1 MATYHDRSI
10 APLAINKIDTTAGTQ
25 YRVATDKEVI
35 EDMEDLI
42 ERGVTFKTPM
52 KIALFEGH
60 YYLVDGFHRYAAY
73 MNKQVPEVPAGQWEC
88 IEVSTFE
95 EIRLLAMGANVAHGK
110 SNTKADYY
118 YIIKKLMELKS
129 DKYMK
134 NVFEPDID
142 KIADALGAPKPS
154 VKRGYSN
161 YFGTD
166 KNSHPSIYQ
175 VCIEKR
181 NAAIMQEHEAGT
193 SDGEIAK
200 LFKMSQQTV
209 SRIRAQLTH
218 PAQKAKCVTPNE
230 TLTIETLQTSTPDET
245 KIEDAGSY
253 LSSITEE
260 VMNKEPVEEEV
271 EEEVY
276 SWEDHEEDDGLI
288 DPNAPAPI
296 DLTGLDYQP
305 NKPRSQ
311 VKPDVEN
318 PEQKTTPY
326 FLAQVQGEHKEK
338 LEKLKMAMVTAG
350 FSETEAAIYAG
361 QVVQRQ
367 TLSIAGKQSR
377 EFLKINKG

>member
-1 MATYHDRSI
+1 MATYHDRAI

-73 MNKQVPEVPAGQWEC
+73 MNKQIPEVPAGQWEC
-88 IEVSTFE
+88 IEVSAFE

-142 KIADALGAPKPS
+142 KIAEALGAPKPS
-154 VKRGYSN
+154 VVRGYNN
-161 YFGTD
+161 YLGTD
-166 KNSHPSIYQ
+166 KNPHPSLAN
-175 VCIEKR
+175 VCRAKR
-181 NAAIMQEHEAGT
+181 DAAIMQEHEEGT
-193 SDGEIAK
+193 SDGEIAR
-200 LFKMSQQTV
+200 LFKMERPTV
-209 SRIRAQLTH
+209 TRIRASLV
-218 PAQKAKCVTPNE
+218 QKPQKGKCTTPNE
-230 TLTIETLQTSTPDET
+230 TTIIETLPTSNPDET
-245 KIEDAGSY
+245 KIEDVDSVFS
-253 LSSITEE
+253 LRIESE
-260 VMNKEPVEEEV
+260 MNKEEGQEEDDA
-271 EEEVY
+271 Y
-276 SWEDHEEDDGLI
+276 SWEDYEWDDGLI

-305 NKPRSQ
+305 NKPA
-311 VKPDVEN
+311 PVETLAEKLQKLKKREAALLAELEDIRAQIATT
-318 PEQKTTPY
+318 EQK
-326 FLAQVQGEHKEK
+326 
-338 LEKLKMAMVTAG
+338 
-350 FSETEAAIYAG
+350 I
-361 QVVQRQ
+361 
-367 TLSIAGKQSR
+367 
-377 EFLKINKG
+377 

>member
-110 SNTKADYY
+110 SNTEADYY

-134 NVFEPDID
+134 NVFEPDVK
-142 KIADALGAPKPS
+142 KIAEAIGAPVP
-154 VKRGYSN
+154 RIRAGYSN
-161 YFGTD
+161 YFGKDND
-166 KNSHPSIYQ
+166 KHQSLSQ
-175 VCIEKR
+175 VCKGKR
-181 NAAIMQEHEAGT
+181 DAAIMQEYEDGT
-193 SDGEIAK
+193 SDGEIAR
-200 LFKMSQQTV
+200 LFKMERQTV
-209 SRIRAQLTH
+209 SRIRALL
-218 PAQKAKCVTPNE
+218 AQNGDSPKCATPNE
-230 TLTIETLQTSTPDET
+230 TTIIETLPTSTPDET

-260 VMNKEPVEEEV
+260 VMNKEPVEEE
-271 EEEVY
+271 EVY
-276 SWEDHEEDDGLI
+276 SWEDYEWDDGLI

-311 VKPDVEN
+311 VKPDVEK
-318 PEQKTTPY
+318 PEQKTPSY

-338 LEKLKMAMVTAG
+338 LDKLKMAMVAAG